1 MKNDKLLIEEHI
13 IAGMLLVMLGI
24 MGANVV
30 TRKLPLGVSIA
41 FAEELVVYLFVA
53 CSMIG
58 ASAAAA
64 RGANM
69 GLSALVDLSPRGLKN
84 VFLVISMLASI
95 LLFGFLFYQG
105 VINMQM
111 VIEYEQK
118 TPILRIPQW
127 IFTSFY
133 CTGPA
138 LYIFRVIQG
147 TVRAIRKGEAE

>member
-1 MKNDKLLIEEHI
+1 MKNKLLIEEHI
-13 IAGMLLVMLGI
+13 IAALLLVMLAI

-30 TRKLPLGVSIA
+30 TRKLPLGISIS
-41 FAEELVVYLFVA
+41 FAEELVVYLFVC

-58 ASAAAA
+58 VSAAAA

-69 GLSALVDLSPRGLKN
+69 GLTAVVNLFPRRVRN
-84 VFLVISMLASI
+84 VFLLISMAASV

-105 VINMQM
+105 VVNMQM

-138 LYIFRVIQG
+138 LYIYRVVQN
-147 TVRAIRKGEAE
+147 TVRTIRRGEEE